1 MTDAKHQ
8 FWARAQESVE
18 RLRADPT
25 AWQGYLDEI
34 AIWDELAGD
43 GLAGEAPY
51 YTMEE
56 EAEIEAEYARIYG
69 GDDAVPSREG
79 KGRPVEDS

>member
-8 FWARAQESVE
+8 FWERARLSVE
-18 RLRADPT
+18 RLKANPV

-34 AIWDELAGD
+34 AIWDGMAGD

-51 YTMEE
+51 YTTQE
-56 EAEIEAEYARIYG
+56 EAEIEAEYARTYG
-69 GDDAVPSREG
+69 Q
-79 KGRPVEDS
+79 